1 MQFMQRAAAGSSPTA
16 SSPSTP
22 DPSAP
27 SPKRQKTDATSPVP
41 HRPGPSAGTRTPK
54 YPTAPMYLAP
64 GSTEEASARANSSK
78 EADAGD
84 SPATPIDW
92 RREARAAAQAEEM
105 RRQAALERVGTGNSG
120 ETKWILRTGGLNRNG
135 ETDEAEVQYG
145 SLRVVGFGEA
155 DGESEDEA
163 GTWGANEPWRD
174 ENTIGGRM
182 RFGKWKAEQVCLVLG

>member
-1 MQFMQRAAAGSSPTA
+1 MQRAAASSPNS

-22 DPSAP
+22 DHSAP
-27 SPKRQKTDATSPVP
+27 SPKRQKTDASSPVP
-41 HRPGPSAGTRTPK
+41 HRPGPSAGTGTPK
-54 YPTAPMYLAP
+54 YPAAPTYLAP
-64 GSTEEASARANSSK
+64 GSTEEARARDNNSR
-78 EADAGD
+78 EADSGD
-84 SPATPIDW
+84 RPAAPIDW

-120 ETKWILRTGGLNRNG
+120 ETKWVLRTSGLNKNG
-135 ETDEAEVQYG
+135 KTADEGERQDG

-163 GTWGANEPWRD
+163 ETWGANEPWRD